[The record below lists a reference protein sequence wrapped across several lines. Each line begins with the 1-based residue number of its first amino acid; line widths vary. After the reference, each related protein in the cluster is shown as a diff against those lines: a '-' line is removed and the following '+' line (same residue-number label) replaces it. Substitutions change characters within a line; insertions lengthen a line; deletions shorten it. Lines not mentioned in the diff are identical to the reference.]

1 MANKTYEIVDSL
13 EKFEQLLSRVR
24 EAQKVFSTYTQ
35 EQVDKIF
42 LAAAIAANKAR
53 IPLAKLAVEETGMGV
68 VEDKVIKNHFASEYI
83 YNKYRDAKTCG
94 VLEEDKSFGIKKIA
108 EPIGVVGAVIPTT
121 NPTSTAI
128 FKTLISLKTRN
139 GIIISPHPRAKKS
152 TIEAAKVVLE
162 AAVEAGA
169 PENIIGWIDVPSLEL
184 TNVLMREADII
195 LATGGPGM
203 VKAAYSSGKPAL
215 GVGAG
220 NTPAIIDD
228 TADIVLAVN
237 SIIHSKTFDNGM
249 ICASEQ
255 SVIVLDKV
263 YDGVKSE
270 FMDRG
275 CYFLNKRETEKVRKT
290 ILINGSLNAKI
301 VGQTACKIA
310 GLAGVKVPVGTK
322 ILIGEVESVELSE
335 EFAHEKLS
343 PVLAMYRAKDF
354 ADALNKADKLVSD
367 GGYGHTS
374 SIYLNTAIAQDK
386 LAEFQERMKTCRI
399 LVNTPSSQGGIGDL
413 YNFKLAPSLTL
424 GCGSWGGNSVSENV
438 GVKHLLNIKT
448 VAERRENMLWFRT
461 PSKVYIK
468 KGCLPVA
475 LDELKTVMG
484 KKRCFIVT
492 DSFLYKNGYTKPITD
507 KLDEMGIIHETF
519 FDVAPDPT
527 LACAKEGTKQMTDFA
542 PDCIIALGGGS
553 AMDAGKIMWVM
564 YEHPEVDFMDM
575 AMRFCD
581 IRKRIYTFPKMGE
594 KAFFIAIPTSAGTGS
609 EVTPFAVI
617 TDEKS
622 GVKYPLADYELLP
635 NMAII
640 DTDYHMSAPRGL
652 TAASGID
659 AVTHALEAYASVM
672 STDYTDGLALKAL
685 KTIFTYLPRAYND
698 GQTDVLAREKM
709 ANAATMA
716 GMAFANAFLGV
727 CHSMA
732 HKLGAFHHIPHGIA
746 NALMIEQV
754 MRFNACETPVKMGT
768 FPQYD
773 HPQCLQRYAEIA
785 TYLGIKGDT
794 DKEKLEGL
802 IKAVGDLKKQVGIK
816 ETIKDYN
823 IDEKDF
829 LDRLDEMTEQAFDD
843 QCTGANPRYPLM
855 SEIRQMYLNA
865 YYGLPYTETEMPD
878 QNEDVVSADADSTK
892 IQYVKGRRTRK

>member
-1 MANKTYEIVDSL
+1 MANKTYEMVDSL

-83 YNKYRDAKTCG
+83 YNKYRDTKTCG

-310 GLAGVKVPVGTK
+310 DLAGVKVPVGTK

-829 LDRLDEMTEQAFDD
+829 LNRLDEMTEQAFDD